1 MDLKDFQKVADHALR
16 DIENILKGWY
26 PKGQIIGREFCIGNA
41 YGAAGTSLRVRL
53 RGEED
58 GKAGYWSDFADGEA
72 GRDLIS
78 LYALKEGVTQGR
90 ACAALAKEFGI
101 ELTPSENW
109 IAKRGSA
116 APDPKNPPKPA
127 PAQAGIGVE
136 EKKRRTKWEPITPV
150 PARAG
155 AYPVAHLT
163 RGRPEAHWEYL
174 DEVGQLLGV
183 VYRFKTS
190 DGGKEVLPCV
200 YAKNTETGA
209 EEWHWIQWLEPRP
222 LYRAGLPMPLLPVL
236 LVEGEKCADAAH
248 DLVGDSFQVMSWPG
262 GGNAVQK
269 ADWHMLVGR
278 HVLLWP
284 DCDSKVY
291 KERHARAGQ
300 IMDEHEQ
307 PGMKAMI
314 KIAELLKPLG
324 CQIEFIDIPQPGEV
338 PDGWDVADLIAS
350 KDDAA
355 AAQAAVM
362 LWINRRK
369 PLITARELVDEV
381 PAVAETAPV
390 DSTDNDESAPPS
402 WVTETPADDVPESAS
417 TPRPADAGQLNRRE
431 IRMLMIPTGNG
442 GVKGCRENVYTA
454 LQRDVSLQGLVALD
468 LFSMTIVKRRNPPW
482 PSEPGEWNEGD
493 DFQLGMYT
501 ANAYGLVMASVA
513 EIEKAVAQIARDN
526 AWNPVTEM
534 LDECKA
540 EWDGQP
546 RVREAFA
553 TYWGAEAS
561 EYLTCVSRMFF
572 VGLVKRAYC
581 PGVKHDDAPVF
592 EGGQGEGKS
601 TALSVLGG
609 EWFADTPFRMGEKDG
624 FLSIQGIWLYEIAE
638 LEQFNR
644 SEVTAVKAF
653 MSSQKDRYRE
663 PYGRRM
669 KNQLRRTC
677 FAATTNED
685 AYFKDMTGNRR
696 FWPVHTGLIALDL
709 LRADLRQL
717 FGEAVHLMEAGEKWF
732 PTRDEQQRLISPV
745 QESRE
750 IPDDWTGRVY
760 RYLEGIDED
769 GSPSGMRKT
778 RITSFEL
785 LTKCIG
791 FEVHKLSQAKSE
803 TMRMANI
810 MRKLGWKKKRES
822 TGAREQY
829 FVRPAP
835 EAVVPVD
842 MQAMDEEDGVELP
855 F

>member
-1 MDLKDFQKVADHALR
+1 MDLNDFQKVADHALR
-16 DIENILKGWY
+16 DIESILQSWY
-26 PKGQIIGREFCIGNA
+26 PSGVIIGREFCIGNA
-41 YGAAGTSLRVRL
+41 YGAAGQSLRVRV
-53 RGEED
+53 RGDD
-58 GKAGYWSDFADGEA
+58 GKVGYWSDFAAGEA

-78 LYALKEGVTQGR
+78 LYALKEGISQGR

-101 ELTPSENW
+101 ELAPSDP
-109 IAKRGSA
+109 ALAQRGSA
-116 APDPKNPPKPA
+116 APVSRNPLKPA
-127 PAQAGIGVE
+127 HAQAGKGVE
-136 EKKRRTKWEPITPV
+136 EKTRRTKWEPITPV

-174 DEVGQLLGV
+174 DDVGQLLGV

-209 EEWHWIQWLEPRP
+209 EEWHWIQWIEPRP
-222 LYRAGLPMPLLPVL
+222 LYRAALPMPHLPVL
-236 LVEGEKCADAAH
+236 LVEGEKCADAAQE
-248 DLVGDSFQVMSWPG
+248 LVGDLFQVMSWSG
-262 GGNAVQK
+262 GGNAVPK
-269 ADWHMLVGR
+269 ADWSLIAGR

-291 KERHARAGQ
+291 KERHTRAGQ
-300 IMDEHEQ
+300 LMDEHEQ
-307 PGMKAMI
+307 PGMKAML
-314 KIAELLKPLG
+314 KIAELLKPHG
-324 CQIEFIDIPQPGEV
+324 CQIEFVDIPLPGEV
-338 PDGWDVADLIAS
+338 PDGWDVADLIAGI
-350 KDDAA
+350 DDAA
-355 AAQAAVM
+355 EARAAVVE
-362 LWINRRK
+362 WVSKRK
-369 PLITARELVDEV
+369 PLITASELVDEV
-381 PAVAETAPV
+381 PAIAAPIEA
-390 DSTDNDESAPPS
+390 DESAPPA
-402 WVTETPADDVPESAS
+402 WVTETPVDDSTESAS
-417 TPRPADAGQLNRRE
+417 TPRPAGAAQLNRRE
-431 IRMLMIPTGNG
+431 IRMMMIATGNG

-454 LQRDVSLQGLVALD
+454 LQRDAALQGLVALD

-513 EIEKAVAQIARDN
+513 EIEKAVAQVARDN

-546 RVREAFA
+546 RVCEAFA
-553 TYWGAEAS
+553 KYWGAEAS

-696 FWPVHTGLIALDL
+696 FWPVHTGLIALEA

-717 FGEAVHLMEAGEKWF
+717 YGEAVHLMEAGEKWF
-732 PTRDEQQRLISPV
+732 PTREEQRVLISPV

-760 RYLEGIDED
+760 RYLEGIDEE
-769 GSPSGMRKT
+769 GNAAGLKKS

-810 MRKLGWKKKRES
+810 MRKLGWQKKRES

-829 FVRPAP
+829 FVRPLP
-835 EAVVPVD
+835 EAVDSVD
-842 MQAMDEEDGVELP
+842 MQAMDEEGEIDLP
-855 F
+855 L